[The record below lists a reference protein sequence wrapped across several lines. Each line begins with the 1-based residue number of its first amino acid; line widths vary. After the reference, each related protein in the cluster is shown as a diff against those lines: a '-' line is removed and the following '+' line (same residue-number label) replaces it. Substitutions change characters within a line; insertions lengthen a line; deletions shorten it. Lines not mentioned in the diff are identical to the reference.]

1 MDCSRCGGKLETY
14 SLGEKEAY
22 VCTDCGFA
30 DTPVEHEV
38 TPRPEPEP
46 WTAALKRFHEKF
58 VEGDAAIVGSGET
71 AALVEIDREQSD
83 GGTAVDDEDTD
94 ADVKEED
101 VEADADDENEE
112 ANTDDENEGADV
124 EAEDIS
130 DVAEEREKPA

>member
-1 MDCSRCGGKLETY
+1 MDCSRCGGELETY

-22 VCTDCGFA
+22 VCIDCGFA

-71 AALVEIDREQSD
+71 AAIVEIDREQSD
-83 GGTAVDDEDTD
+83 SETATDEKDTEADAEADTDEENTD
-94 ADVKEED
+94 ADEEN
-101 VEADADDENEE
+101 A
-112 ANTDDENEGADV
+112 
-124 EAEDIS
+124 EAEDVS
-130 DVAEEREKPA
+130 DDVAEEREKPA